1 MNKFDEQKVL
11 RTEAFL
17 DTLKLLEKEDI
28 KKKLENSRT
37 KLYREDKEIEIEK
50 QNRRGEILVL
60 KTSTLNAS
68 KNFKDKVCILNFAS
82 ATNPGG
88 GVKNGSNA
96 QEESICRVTS
106 LYKELS
112 TQFLFDN
119 FYMYHRE
126 RKNTLYTN
134 RIIYSEN
141 VLVLKEDFAP
151 YNAFSE
157 DSQRFI
163 NVITSPAP
171 NIRNLQGIKEEELLD
186 ILTSRIIRILEIYH
200 QTGKTKTQQEIESR
214 KKEVKYD
221 YKVFVLNIERELL
234 YERINKRVDIMIEQG
249 LLKEVEDLITKYPK
263 LSTAKQ
269 AIGYKE
275 IIDYLQNKITFE
287 EAIEKIKQESRRYA
301 KRQITWFKRIEDS
314 IWLNGLD
321 SAQNNI
327 NIILEESN
335 WDK

>member
-1 MNKFDEQKVL
+1 MNKFDEQKAL
-11 RTEAFL
+11 RAEAFF

-37 KLYREDKEIEIEK
+37 RLYREDKEIEIEK

-126 RKNTLYTN
+126 RKNTLYTD

-151 YNAFSE
+151 YNTFSE

-186 ILTSRIIRILEIYH
+186 ILTSRIIRILEVAIENKNTNIVLGAFGCGAFGNPPKIVAKAFKNVLFDKNYRRYFD
-200 QTGKTKTQQEIESR
+200 TIIFAILDGKNTNNFE
-214 KKEVKYD
+214 
-221 YKVFVLNIERELL
+221 
-234 YERINKRVDIMIEQG
+234 
-249 LLKEVEDLITKYPK
+249 
-263 LSTAKQ
+263 
-269 AIGYKE
+269 
-275 IIDYLQNKITFE
+275 TFE
-287 EAIEKIKQESRRYA
+287 
-301 KRQITWFKRIEDS
+301 S
-314 IWLNGLD
+314 ILRDPQLID
-321 SAQNNI
+321 CRPE
-327 NIILEESN
+327 IL
-335 WDK
+335 